1 MKKQEGSQ
9 HTAPRKT
16 EREDD
21 TMDGGMM
28 GGFGGG
34 MGGLGL
40 IGGLLSTL
48 LTIGVLVG
56 LVFLGIWL
64 WRRYGVSEGVASW
77 TQPQGTRQAPAR
89 DILQTGYARG
99 ELTREEYQGM
109 LQDLA

>member
-1 MKKQEGSQ
+1 
-9 HTAPRKT
+9 
-16 EREDD
+16 
-21 TMDGGMM
+21 MM

-40 IGGLLSTL
+40 LGGLLSTL

-64 WRRYGVSEGVASW
+64 WRKYGASGVGSW
-77 TQPQGTRQAPAR
+77 AQSQETRQPTAR
-89 DILQTGYARG
+89 EILQTRYARG
-99 ELTREEYQGM
+99 ELTREEYQSM